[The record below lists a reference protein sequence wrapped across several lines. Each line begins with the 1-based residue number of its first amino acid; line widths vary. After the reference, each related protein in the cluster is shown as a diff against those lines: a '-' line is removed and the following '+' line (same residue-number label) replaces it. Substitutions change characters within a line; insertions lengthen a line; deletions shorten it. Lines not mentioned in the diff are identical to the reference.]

1 MLNVKVPTI
10 VSLSLPFVSNFAAP
24 TTVAVAV
31 VIDGVMVVVII
42 VVKIWRKKLF
52 VVFVFCKV

>member
-10 VSLSLPFVSNFAAP
+10 VSLSLPFVSNFVAP

-52 VVFVFCKV
+52 VVFVFL

>member
-10 VSLSLPFVSNFAAP
+10 VSLSLPFVSNFAAA
-24 TTVAVAV
+24 TAVAVAV

-42 VVKIWRKKLF
+42 VVNIWRKKLF
-52 VVFVFCKV
+52 VVFVFL